1 MLTPETLKNT
11 LHTTGYKLGDEL
23 APMVYTWEVGNDEEI
38 FEFYGTDEDTDMV
51 IQVVYVSGALDQI
64 VSRMTDTDDDWS
76 CFDDDD
82 FYDLDDDDDLDVDDD
97 DFYDEDDDYDE
108 DDYEEFDWDD
118 EPVSFSTIY

>member
-11 LHTTGYKLGDEL
+11 LYTTGYKLGDEL
-23 APMVYTWEVGNDEEI
+23 GSKLYTWEVGNDEEI
-38 FEFYGTDEDTDMV
+38 FEFYGTDDDTDMV
-51 IQVVYVSGALDQI
+51 IQVVYVGGALDQI
-64 VSRMTDTDDDWS
+64 VARMADTDDDWS

-82 FYDLDDDDDLDVDDD
+82 DDDFYDDLDDDD

-108 DDYEEFDWDD
+108 ADYEEFDWDE